1 MTNSK
6 NTKRALLASVLSVA
20 LCAAMLVS
28 STFAWFTDSVT
39 SAGNIIKSGTLDVT
53 MEWANGTS
61 DPTQNDIGQWQ
72 DASEGAI
79 FDYDLWEPG
88 YTEVRHVRISN
99 VGSLAL
105 KYEVRIAATGEV
117 SELADVI
124 DVYYI
129 KNGNQ
134 ITDRTQLND
143 SNKIGT
149 LTEVLAKP
157 YAAKGNLFGK
167 KGETVDYDVATIA
180 LKMQESAGNEYQG
193 KSIGSEFAI
202 QLVATQDTV
211 ESDSFGPDYD
221 KGAAVTTQDE
231 LLAAVENGGNVI
243 LWDDITLAENVLEV
257 AADTTLNLNG
267 RTITFGA
274 DYSGET
280 VTSTM
285 PIQVQPGGSLTITG
299 NGTIDA
305 SSASDYVVPVNT
317 LGGDIVIENGTFIVD
332 TPRESCVFAYGG
344 GSVTI
349 YDGTFINRSTEDYE
363 YGDSV
368 PLTLNVSNGNPGD
381 IAVYGGTFVGRDPAD
396 GDDNL
401 GGTFVAEGYQ
411 STKVSEGKYVVT
423 DVNTTPAADSA
434 ALNTAIQDA
443 PDGGAILVTEDVT
456 ASSTMLNLVQDKA
469 VTVNLNGNVLTYTGT
484 DRSVQLAYGAEMTI
498 RNGTINMPNVNE
510 KGAGIFVYG
519 TNIDETGKETAPCK
533 LTMEGVTVNSSCLG
547 VFSQGSGN
555 EININDCV
563 INSNYWG
570 IYQNGSNSPSTFNIT
585 NSTIKDTA
593 GAGVYI
599 SNSSADNREKQTL
612 NITNS
617 TVIGPTAVEIKHTN
631 ATITDST
638 LIGTATP
645 TGSGTNNNGSCTTGY
660 ALAVTTNGTEDY
672 VTGTVTVSDCKF
684 YNGETSEGVSNGYCF
699 VYTVADGSSVTID
712 GKAVSDYNTYGGETG
727 SAG

>member
-469 VTVNLNGNVLTYTGT
+469 VTVNLNGNVLTYTGP

-498 RNGTINMPNVNE
+498 LDGTINMLSLNPE
-510 KGAGIFVYG
+510 DCAGIFVFG
-519 TNIDETGKETAPCK
+519 DANPGNACK
-533 LTMEGVTVNSSCLG
+533 LTMRNVTVNSNNLG
-547 VFSQGSGN
+547 VFSQGANN
-555 EININDCV
+555 EITLDGCE
-563 INSNYWG
+563 INSAYFG
-570 IYQNGSNSPSTFNIT
+570 VYQNGSNSPSVFNIT
-585 NSTIKDTA
+585 SSTIKDTA
-593 GAGVYI
+593 GAGIYI
-599 SNSSADNREKQTL
+599 SNSSADGREKQTL

-631 ATITDST
+631 ATITGST

-645 TGSGTNNNGSCTTGY
+645 TGSGTNNNGSCTAGY

-684 YNGETSEGVSNGYCF
+684 YNGETSEGVPNGYCF
-699 VYTVADGSSVTID
+699 VYNVADGSSVTID
-712 GKAVSDYNTYGGETG
+712 GEAVSDYNTYGGETG